1 MRRLRTVHI
10 KVSENF
16 YRFLEAE
23 KNKFKE
29 DISNKT
35 GFRKDI
41 TTVNFT
47 NLLANNK
54 IIFPKIKIGGLNE
67 FKKQKSRRI

>member
-1 MRRLRTVHI
+1 MRRLRTVSI

-29 DISNKT
+29 DISNRT
-35 GFRKDI
+35 GFKKDI

-47 NLLANNK
+47 NIMANNK
-54 IIFPKIKIGGLNE
+54 IIFPKIKIGGLNG
-67 FKKQKSRRI
+67 FQKQKRRRI